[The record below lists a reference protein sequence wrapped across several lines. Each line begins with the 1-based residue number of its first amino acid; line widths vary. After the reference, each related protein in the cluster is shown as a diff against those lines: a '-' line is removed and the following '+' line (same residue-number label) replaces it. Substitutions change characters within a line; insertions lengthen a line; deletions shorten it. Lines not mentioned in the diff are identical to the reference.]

1 MPALDNA
8 RHEAFAQACARGA
21 RLEQAYEDAGFAT
34 GNDHGARLA
43 GRAEVAERIAELRAQ
58 QTDMEQA
65 STQGVIAALLKVVKG
80 AEAAAT
86 PAAIREIRLTL
97 LEVDRLRATI
107 EYNRQLDRAHVQR
120 ANNPVKSAY

>member
-43 GRAEVAERIAELRAQ
+43 GRAEVAELRAQ